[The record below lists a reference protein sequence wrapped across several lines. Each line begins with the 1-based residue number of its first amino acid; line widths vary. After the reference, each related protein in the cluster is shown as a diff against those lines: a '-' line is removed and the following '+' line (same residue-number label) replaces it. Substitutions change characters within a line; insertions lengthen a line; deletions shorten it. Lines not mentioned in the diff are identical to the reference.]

1 MSKVQWQPQ
10 YNALTTPR
18 SCKAQVVPKDSLGYD
33 EMAAL
38 IAAKNPVWSPGLVK
52 SILLAEREV
61 LKEQLLIGN
70 KISYEKTCTWHL
82 SISARLNNPDDPLP
96 PDAQVNVQIYASK
109 PFNEELRKD
118 VELERKLPDE
128 KVPVISGAVDT
139 VLKLNDVLN
148 PDGVLRLAGKNL
160 LFNPSDNGCECVIEG
175 TRSGRAV
182 QTRFAQISNAAI
194 IMVPQLEVQDDQW
207 NNEYQVLVSTRYTKN
222 GSLRTGSYSRWLR
235 TPLSIML
242 GNDDGLLSGAG
253 AAALVTAGTGTLTG
267 DSARVRVQAV
277 LDAQDGDLLFNL
289 LDMTEG
295 GAAGDAVR
303 VTANGSYTLPGYAG
317 SALTSISL
325 TVHDYAAL
333 SDLVREGYTGRLVD
347 ILDVTQGS

>member
-10 YNALTTPR
+10 HNALTTPR
-18 SCKAQVVPKDSLGYD
+18 SCKAQVMPKDSLGYD

-38 IAAKNPVWSPGLVK
+38 IAAKNPIWSPGLIK

-61 LKEQLLIGN
+61 LKEQLVKGN

-96 PDAQVNVQIYASK
+96 PNAQVNVQIYASK
-109 PFNEELRKD
+109 TFNEELRKD
-118 VELERKLPDE
+118 VELERKPPDE

-194 IMVPQLEVQDDQW
+194 VMVPQIEAQDDPW
-207 NNEYQVLVSTRYTKN
+207 NNEYQVSVSTRYTKN

-235 TPLSIML
+235 TPLGITL

-277 LDAQDGDLLFNL
+277 LDAQDGDLLLNL

-303 VTANGSYTLPGYAG
+303 VTGNGTVSLTGYAG
-317 SALTSISL
+317 SPLTSLSL
-325 TVHDYAAL
+325 TVHDYTAL
-333 SDLVREGYTGRLVD
+333 VDLVREGYAGRMVD